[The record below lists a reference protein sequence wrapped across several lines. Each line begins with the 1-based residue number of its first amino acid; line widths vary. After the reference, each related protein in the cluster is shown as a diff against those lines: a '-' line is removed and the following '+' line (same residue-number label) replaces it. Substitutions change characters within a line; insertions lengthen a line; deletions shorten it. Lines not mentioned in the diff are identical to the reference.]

1 MLGSSGSPGVKWER
15 KDALR
20 TIGKG
25 VLIQKGSNPEKIN
38 MISSYR
44 GFPTGSAVKNLPTK
58 PEMQVWPQGQGDPQ
72 EKEMATYSSIL
83 AWEIPW
89 TEEPGRIQSM
99 GSQRVGHDLRLNHNS
114 GYQQQRPEGNGQS
127 VSKGGKIQSL
137 SFCFSLLHSPAL
149 LCFSLCLSLSWRSY
163 HTDCLGSVTF
173 YPVTAGQTV
182 KMKQRIAGQ
191 VPLWKISL
199 SSMKLG

>member
-1 MLGSSGSPGVKWER
+1 MGFHGGSVVKIHLPMQEMWVWCLGRE
-15 KDALR
+15 
-20 TIGKG
+20 
-25 VLIQKGSNPEKIN
+25 
-38 MISSYR
+38 
-44 GFPTGSAVKNLPTK
+44 
-58 PEMQVWPQGQGDPQ
+58 DPL

-89 TEEPGRIQSM
+89 TEEPGRIQST

-137 SFCFSLLHSPAL
+137 SFCFSLLHSPTL

-163 HTDCLGSVTF
+163 HTGCLGSVTF